1 MEGCMRANEI
11 ERRDRKQKDRRFG
24 APLIRLALAAGL
36 IGLVP
41 GLAAAATLPTCAQ
54 LSSSDT
60 E

>member
-1 MEGCMRANEI
+1 MRANEI

-24 APLIRLALAAGL
+24 APLGRLALATGL
-36 IGLVP
+36 IGVVP
-41 GLAAAATLPTCAQ
+41 GLTAAATLPTCAQ

>member
-1 MEGCMRANEI
+1 MRANEI

-24 APLIRLALAAGL
+24 APLGRLALATGL
-36 IGLVP
+36 IGVVP
-41 GLAAAATLPTCAQ
+41 GLTAAATLPTCAR